1 MPSPANIPLNF
12 NRDRTQRQLNARL
25 EELLEKL
32 RTNRPSEDPWPV
44 RRAFE
49 IASERHHDQFRA
61 SGDPYVSHLLEVA
74 HILAD
79 IRMDAT
85 TLAAALLHDVIEDT
99 EFPLSRL
106 QERFGG
112 EVAQLVEGVT
122 KISRLNMM
130 APEARQA
137 ENVRKMLLAMVQDVR
152 VVMVKLADRLHN
164 MRTLEFLE
172 PAKQHRIARETMD
185 IYAPIAH
192 RLGMSVIKGELEDLS
207 FRHLEPDAYFSLQ
220 KQLSDK
226 APFHQRFLEDV
237 QNTIR
242 TKLVENG
249 IPAELEARVKGL
261 YSLHR
266 KIVRQARSLDQI
278 YDLLAIRVVSDSDRN
293 CYAALGVVHHIW
305 RPVPGRFKDYIAM
318 PRPNLYQ
325 SLHTTVIHSGQ
336 PFEIQIR
343 TQEMHRI
350 AEEGVAAHWKYKD
363 GKPMSSGDDQRII
376 WMRQLIEW
384 SQELQEPGEFLSTL
398 KVDLAPAEVYAFT
411 PKGRVLE
418 LPAGATPVD
427 FAYAVHTEVGHQCVG
442 AKVNGQMV
450 TLRHEIVSGDVV
462 EILTQKGHT
471 PSRDWLSFAKSSH
484 SRSKIRHW
492 INLHEREEAT
502 EMGERL
508 LEKEW
513 RAFGKALKKIPET
526 DLEKVAADLGL
537 SKIEDLFAAVGFGKY
552 SARQILSKV
561 LGEGAKPAETGA
573 EDAKP
578 TIVKTVK
585 RMLGMGEAPL
595 IVKGH
600 DGLLVFRAKCC
611 NPIPGDDIPGYIRR
625 GRGIAV
631 HTKRCPN
638 VRNLLYETER
648 RIAVE
653 WGGETAT
660 TFPVQLVI
668 RAKDRAGLLAEI
680 TAVISGAGSN
690 IRNLESRPDRAQARI
705 DASLEI
711 VDRRQFETILAN
723 IRKISA
729 VLGVE
734 PAYQASGD

>member
-1 MPSPANIPLNF
+1 MSGSANLPLHF
-12 NRDRTQRQLNARL
+12 NRDRTERL
-25 EELLEKL
+25 LDNRLDELLEKL
-32 RTNRPSEDPWPV
+32 KKNRPSDDPWLV
-44 RRAFE
+44 RRAYE
-49 IASERHHDQFRA
+49 IAAERHRDQLRR
-61 SGDPYVSHLLEVA
+61 SGDPYLTHLLEVA

-79 IRMDAT
+79 MRMDAT
-85 TLAAALLHDVIEDT
+85 TLSAALLHDVIEDT
-99 EFPLSRL
+99 EFPVSRI
-106 QERFGG
+106 QERFGD
-112 EVAQLVEGVT
+112 ETARLVEGVT
-122 KISRLNMM
+122 KIGRLNML

-137 ENVRKMLLAMVQDVR
+137 ENVRKMVLAMVHDVR
-152 VVMVKLADRLHN
+152 VVVVKLADRLHN
-164 MRTLEFLE
+164 MRTIEYLE
-172 PAKQHRIARETMD
+172 PEKQQRIARETLE
-185 IYAPIAH
+185 IYSPIAH
-192 RLGMSVIKGELEDLS
+192 RLGMGLIRNELEDLC
-207 FRHLEPDAYFSLQ
+207 FRVLEPESFLALQ
-220 KQLSDK
+220 KEVSDNQPLHHK
-226 APFHQRFLEDV
+226 FLEEV
-237 QNTIR
+237 QVEIR
-242 TKLVENG
+242 SKLVESG

-266 KIVRQARSLDQI
+266 KLERQQRGLEQI
-278 YDLLAIRVVSDSDRN
+278 YDLLAVRVITDSERS
-293 CYAALGVVHHIW
+293 CYATLGVVHHIW
-305 RPVPGRFKDYIAM
+305 RPVPGRFKDYIAS

-336 PFEIQIR
+336 PFEVQIR

-363 GKPMSSGDDQRII
+363 GKPASGDDDQRII

-384 SQELQEPGEFLSTL
+384 SQELQEPGEFLNTL

-418 LPAGATPVD
+418 LPFGATPVD

-450 TLRHEIVSGDVV
+450 SLRHEIVSGDVV

-484 SRSKIRHW
+484 ARSKIRHW

-502 EMGERL
+502 SMGKRL
-508 LEKEW
+508 LEKES
-513 RAFGKALKKIPET
+513 RAFGKALKKIPEA
-526 DLEKVAADLGL
+526 DLEKVAEDHGL
-537 SKIEDLFAAVGFGKY
+537 SKVEDLFAAVGFGKY
-552 SARQILSKV
+552 SARQIISKV
-561 LGEGAKPAETGA
+561 LGESAKPPDAA
-573 EDAKP
+573 DDAKP

-611 NPIPGDDIPGYIRR
+611 NPIPGDDITGYITR
-625 GRGIAV
+625 GRGVAV
-631 HTKRCPN
+631 HTKLCPN
-638 VRNLLYETER
+638 VQNLMYETER

-653 WGGETAT
+653 WGGESAT
-660 TFPVQLVI
+660 TFPIQLAI

-690 IRNLESRPDRAQARI
+690 IRNLESRPDRNNARI

-711 VDRRQFETILAN
+711 IDRRQFETILAN
-723 IRKISA
+723 IRKISG

-734 PAYQASGD
+734 RVYQ

>member
-12 NRDRTQRQLNARL
+12 NRDRTERQLNTRL

-49 IASERHHDQFRA
+49 IAAERHRDQFRS

-99 EFPLSRL
+99 EFPVSRL
-106 QERFGG
+106 EERFGA

-152 VVMVKLADRLHN
+152 VVLVKLADRLHN

-172 PAKQHRIARETMD
+172 PPKQQRIARETMD

-192 RLGMSVIKGELEDLS
+192 RLGMAVIKGELEDLA
-207 FRHLEPDAYFSLQ
+207 FRYLEPDAYFSLQ
-220 KQLSDK
+220 KQVSEK
-226 APFHQRFLEDV
+226 APIHQRFLEEV

-242 TKLVENG
+242 TKLVENS

-266 KIVRQARSLDQI
+266 KIIRQERSLDQI
-278 YDLLAIRVVSDSDRN
+278 YDLLAVRVVTDTDRN

-325 SLHTTVIHSGQ
+325 SLHTTVIHGGQ

-363 GKPMSSGDDQRII
+363 GKPVSSGDDQRIA

-384 SQELQEPGEFLSTL
+384 SQDLQEPGEFLSTL
-398 KVDLAPAEVYAFT
+398 KVDLSPVEVYAFT

-418 LPAGATPVD
+418 LPRGATPVD
-427 FAYAVHTEVGHQCVG
+427 FAYSVHTEVGHQCVG

-450 TLRHEIVSGDVV
+450 SLRHEIVSGDVV
-462 EILTQKGHT
+462 EILTQKGHK
-471 PSRDWLSFAKSSH
+471 PSRDWLSFVKSSH
-484 SRSKIRHW
+484 AKSKIRHF
-492 INLHEREEAT
+492 INTQEREEAT
-502 EMGERL
+502 EMGKRL
-508 LEKEW
+508 LENESRNFPK
-513 RAFGKALKKIPET
+513 GLKKIPAEE
-526 DLEKVAADLGL
+526 LQKLCAEYGL
-537 SKIEDLFAAVGFGKY
+537 SKPDDLYAAVGFGKY
-552 SARQILSKV
+552 SARQVLSRYF
-561 LGEGAKPAETGA
+561 GEPSKEAEKA
-573 EDAKP
+573 QEDAQP
-578 TIVKTVK
+578 TLVKTVK

-595 IVKGH
+595 IVKGY
-600 DGLLVFRAKCC
+600 DDLLVFRAKCC
-611 NPIPGDDIPGYIRR
+611 NPIPGDDIIGYVTR
-625 GRGIAV
+625 GRGVAV
-631 HTKRCPN
+631 HTRTCPN
-638 VRNLLYETER
+638 VQNLLYQTER
-648 RIAVE
+648 RIAVA
-653 WGGETAT
+653 WGGETTA
-660 TFPVQLVI
+660 TFPVDLQV
-668 RAKDRAGLLAEI
+668 RARDRAGLLAEI
-680 TAVISGAGSN
+680 TAVISDAGSN
-690 IRNLESRPDRAQARI
+690 IRMLESRPDRQNARI

-711 VDRRQFETILAN
+711 SDKRQLETILSN
-723 IRKISA
+723 IRRING
-729 VLGVE
+729 VFGVE
-734 PAYQASGD
+734 RIYQI